1 MCNIFCHHTAAVTFI
16 SEWKYISNGCCCLC
30 TVTQESCWE
39 LTFQR
44 KLIYHPALLNKAYQL
59 SQPCLRSNS
68 SQNGPTNGI
77 YMPGFC
83 AYRLQNFRLSIKIIS
98 KKLSYKLP
106 TQYKGYPN
114 YGIPLKR
121 IFPLSSN
128 RLTLII
134 ASILFKDERTFN
146 IDYCGD
152 VTLLCLK
159 ILLSRLAI
167 FLCLRRLLKLL
178 KMGFLAFCS
187 SASRIMDCCRT
198 SSL

>member
-1 MCNIFCHHTAAVTFI
+1 MYQYQVHNNIITIYKSMCNIFCHHTAAVTFI

-77 YMPGFC
+77 YMSGFC
-83 AYRLQNFRLSIKIIS
+83 AYSLLNFWLSIKIIS
-98 KKLSYKLP
+98 KILSYFQLH

-114 YGIPLKR
+114 YKIPSKR
-121 IFPLSSN
+121 NISPLS
-128 RLTLII
+128 T
-134 ASILFKDERTFN
+134 SIDATVP
-146 IDYCGD
+146 IP
-152 VTLLCLK
+152 
-159 ILLSRLAI
+159 
-167 FLCLRRLLKLL
+167 
-178 KMGFLAFCS
+178 
-187 SASRIMDCCRT
+187 
-198 SSL
+198 